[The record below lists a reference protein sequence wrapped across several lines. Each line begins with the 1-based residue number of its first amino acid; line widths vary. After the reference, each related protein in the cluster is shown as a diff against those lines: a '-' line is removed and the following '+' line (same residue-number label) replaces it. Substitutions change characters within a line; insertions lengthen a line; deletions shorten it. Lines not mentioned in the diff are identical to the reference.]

1 MSISALFL
9 SLTMSLAPGAYRVA
23 TTPGIETLAGFP
35 ELLSRELASAFTG
48 DKLVRGTGYPVE
60 PGYYVTMTPDKI
72 QVLDRASLQLKAGRP
87 TKPELA
93 SQCRSGCDA
102 ALWNLFAG
110 LWRDSQ
116 QQDARA
122 RFVHPRRV
130 LWASSGDL
138 DAQGFL
144 GSAYAALE
152 TWPQSSLP
160 AMYLL
165 FDAGPG
171 GVRSRQFRLMPPGGV
186 TTASQ
191 SAALEFRI
199 RVYPQARYEFAAQ
212 SPQFRFSGTKTGADA
227 LQNGLTEVKRRYPG
241 KRAVVIEPME
251 GATMSDLAAAMDA
264 TLELFPEAVLDSAA
278 VHKQP

>member
-1 MSISALFL
+1 MSVSALFL
-9 SLTMSLAPGAYRVA
+9 SLSLSFAPGAYRVA
-23 TTPGIETLAGFP
+23 TTQGIETLAGFP
-35 ELLSRELASAFTG
+35 ELLSRELVSAFG
-48 DKLVRGTGYPVE
+48 ASKLVQGTGYPVE

-72 QVLDRASLQLKAGRP
+72 QVLDRASLKLDAGRP
-87 TKPELA
+87 AKPEIA

-102 ALWNLFAG
+102 ALWNLFSG

-116 QQDARA
+116 THDARA
-122 RFVHPRRV
+122 RYVHPRRV

-138 DAQGFL
+138 DAQSFL

-191 SAALEFRI
+191 SSALEFRI
-199 RVYPQARYEFAAQ
+199 RVYPQGRYEFAAQ
-212 SPQFRFSGTKTGADA
+212 SSQFPFSGSKKGSDA
-227 LQNGLTEVKRRYPG
+227 LQTGLTEVKRRYPG
-241 KRAVVIEPME
+241 KRAVVIEPMP

-264 TLELFPEAVLDSAA
+264 TLELFPEAVLDSAS
-278 VHKQP
+278 VHKP